1 MTPTSTSRVG
11 HDRAIGI
18 DNTVKLDG
26 TVWVKTG
33 RWGNALRRQATDD
46 EVAPG
51 APSIAPISNLTPGNQ
66 DTVKIR
72 KERAS
77 DDAIGGMRNP
87 AVSVGRVPGLR
98 STGAKVRRAIE
109 DYIGKHPDIMRDIVR
124 SAGAKHDCVSEDRIE
139 DLAGHV
145 AQALGA
151 EHHRRG
157 RRSMWRP
164 GVVRAFVN
172 MANDPDTELADWLED
187 GAPTGVAR
195 DIRGSGIFPVA
206 QSGGEDHGELWRHWA
221 RMEPR
226 SNYAS
231 VEEHGDL
238 VRAEIRR
245 LRECGFVSVYR
256 NWEAVKERFGQV
268 VVSKMAAIVKK
279 KEDGS
284 LKLRLIIDMR
294 RSQVNAHV
302 RLHERIVLPRVADM
316 LKDALA
322 LQGRTS
328 DDAELDMF
336 VLDWAD
342 AFHSIGVH
350 PDEFPHQVVK
360 GFDGQYIGY
369 ETVLFG
375 GAGSPGVWGRA
386 AAFLGRSGQSLFTAE
401 EARIQVY
408 VDDPWTI
415 WRGSEEERAKN
426 LGLLL
431 LWWRVLGPPIS
442 WRKIQVGREVRWIGV
457 QIALA
462 RGGVDLTIDPD
473 FLDDLNLDII
483 KAHDG
488 DEISTTVLRKIAGK
502 AEWIAGLIPYV
513 KPMVSPLWAAIA
525 DAPGEFV
532 GKGRVAHALR
542 WLLALFRRKRGT
554 LTRHFR
560 HDDQRAAGRLTI
572 DVDASP
578 WGFGGA
584 LYEDGQLTRYFG
596 DAISDD
602 DRDRFGIDIGNA
614 KDQSLLETMALLIA
628 IRLWLPQ
635 VRGHLWTVRV
645 RSDSTAALGAAVR
658 LRSRDPRMNAVIRE
672 LALDLAEGR
681 YDLEFVE
688 HIPGVTNVVA
698 DFLSRLL
705 QPGAAT
711 TWPKE
716 LVGAMRDHPEERG
729 EHWWETAQQHPGPRV
744 AEPGLR

>member
-1 MTPTSTSRVG
+1 MTRRVG
-11 HDRAIGI
+11 HDRAFGF
-18 DNTVKLDG
+18 DDTVVTGGD
-26 TVWVKTG
+26 VWVKTG
-33 RWGNALRRQATDD
+33 RWGNALRRQAARD
-46 EVAPG
+46 ESSPMVPN
-51 APSIAPISNLTPGNQ
+51 IAPLTNLTPGST
-66 DTVKIR
+66 DTVKTR
-72 KERAS
+72 KEFANET
-77 DDAIGGMRNP
+77 AIGGMRNP

-98 STGAKVRRAIE
+98 GTGAKVRQAIE
-109 DYIGKHPDIMRDIVR
+109 KYTDEHPDILRDIVA
-124 SAGAKHDCVSEDRIE
+124 SAGAKRDGVSEDRIE

-145 AQALGA
+145 ARALGA
-151 EHHRRG
+151 DHHRRG

-164 GVVRAFVN
+164 GIVRAFVS
-172 MANDPDTELADWLED
+172 MANDPDTELATWLED

-195 DIRGSGIFPVA
+195 DIHGLGVFPA
-206 QSGGEDHGELWRHWA
+206 TEAGGEAHAEIWRHWA
-221 RMEPR
+221 RLEPR

-231 VEEHGDL
+231 VEEHHRL
-238 VRAEIRR
+238 VRAEIQR
-245 LRECGFVSVYR
+245 LKECGFVSVYP
-256 NWEAVKERFGQV
+256 NWDAVKKRFGQV
-268 VVSKMAAIVKK
+268 VVSKMAAIVKN
-279 KEDGS
+279 KEDGTV
-284 LKLRLIIDMR
+284 KLRLIIDMR

-302 RLHERIVLPRVADM
+302 RLHERIVLPRVVDM
-316 LKDALA
+316 LRDALA
-322 LQGRTS
+322 LQGRSS
-328 DDAELDMF
+328 DDSELDMI

-386 AAFLGRSGQSLFTAE
+386 AAFLGRSGQSLFSAE

-415 WRGSEEERAKN
+415 WKGGDEERAKN

-442 WRKIQVGREVRWIGV
+442 WRKVQVGRDVRWIG
-457 QIALA
+457 IHISIA

-473 FLDDLNLDII
+473 FLSDLILDIQ

-488 DEISTTVLRKIAGK
+488 DDILATDLRKIAGK
-502 AEWIAGLIPYV
+502 AEWAAGLIPYL

-525 DAPGEFV
+525 DAPQEIIA
-532 GKGRVAHALR
+532 KGRVAHALR
-542 WLLALFRRKRGT
+542 WLVALFRRKRGT

-560 HDDQRAAGRLTI
+560 HDDQRAEGRLTI

-584 LYEDGQLTRYFG
+584 LYEDGRLTRYFG
-596 DAISDD
+596 EAISDS
-602 DRDRFGIDIGNA
+602 DRARFDIIIGDP
-614 KDQSLLETMALLIA
+614 KDQALLETMALLIA

-635 VRGHLWTVRV
+635 VRGQLWTVKV

-672 LALDLAEGR
+672 LALDLAECR
-681 YDLEFVE
+681 YELEFVE
-688 HIPGVTNVVA
+688 HIAGVSNVVA

-705 QPGAAT
+705 QPGSCT
-711 TWPKE
+711 SWPAE
-716 LVGAMRDHPEERG
+716 LSGAVRDHPGERDAQ
-729 EHWWETAQQHPGPRV
+729 WWETAQHPGHGS
-744 AEPGLR
+744 ACEGLRKEG